1 MKGVMMVDRKNSEVK
16 ELDNLGAT
24 AGQII
29 SGEGRAVQQV
39 KTEYFTAVRVEVPR
53 DIEDIRQQ
61 VLKEASMAGEVCL
74 YGWHIKGKNP
84 KRIEGLGIQAA
95 MILARHFGNCLVDAY
110 VVADR
115 VDAWEFKG
123 IFVDLEKGV
132 QISRPFRK
140 TKRTA
145 QSEKMDPERAA
156 DYNFQNGVSK
166 AIRNAVLAY
175 MPIWLKE
182 EMLESAKSGAV
193 EKLEKAIKKDGIENI
208 RQKMIDALGKFGV
221 SLERA
226 ENTLGLK
233 RDDWVMDQL
242 LTLMTNL
249 QTLKDGMANAATIFP
264 EKQIDKGGKPDLKKT
279 VATKANGEPPPAEPE
294 EKPPTEPEVDK
305 ETGEIKESPVE
316 SGDLGLDE
324 KPPEKA
330 KAEVKKPAS
339 RMFELTQWARL
350 DLIEEATR
358 MLMAAHECGA
368 IEDQFGDHTETD
380 GVSPFIAS
388 MIKAKV
394 LKDADIASEK
404 HNKGHLARLIVRLD
418 NLVAEAKQ
426 PTKKEPY

>member
-1 MKGVMMVDRKNSEVK
+1 MADRKNSQVK
-16 ELDNLGAT
+16 EPDNLGAT

-95 MILARHFGNCLVDAY
+95 MILARHFGNCLADAY

-123 IFVDLEKGV
+123 IFVDFEKGV

-182 EMLESAKSGAV
+182 EMLEAAKSGAV
-193 EKLEKAIKKDGIENI
+193 EKLEKRIKKDGIENI

-221 SLERA
+221 SLERV

-233 RDDWVMDQL
+233 RDDWIMDQL

-264 EKQIDKGGKPDLKKT
+264 EKQAEESEGTDLKKT
-279 VATKANGEPPPAEPE
+279 VAAKANGKKPPHEPPSAESERAPSDE
-294 EKPPTEPEVDK
+294 QVDR
-305 ETGEIKESPVE
+305 ETGEIAKPDELP
-316 SGDLGLDE
+316 LDQKPAK
-324 KPPEKA
+324 KPPSKT
-330 KAEVKKPAS
+330 EVKKPAS
-339 RMFELTQWARL
+339 RMFELTQWEKR
-350 DLIEEATR
+350 DLVEEATR
-358 MLMAAHECGA
+358 MLMDAHECGA
-368 IEDQFGDHTETD
+368 IEDQFGDHSDTG

-394 LKDADIASEK
+394 LKDADFASDS

-418 NLVAEAKQ
+418 NLVAEAK
-426 PTKKEPY
+426 PAAETKEEPY

>member
-1 MKGVMMVDRKNSEVK
+1 MTGRKNDDIK
-16 ELDNLGAT
+16 EPDNIGAT

-29 SGEGRAVQQV
+29 SGEGRALQQV

-74 YGWHIKGKNP
+74 YGWHIKGKTP
-84 KRIEGLGIQAA
+84 RRIEGLGIQAA
-95 MILARHFGNCLVDAY
+95 MILARHYGNCLADAY

-115 VDAWEFKG
+115 VDSWELKG
-123 IFVDLEKGV
+123 TFVDFEKGV

-175 MPIWLKE
+175 MPIWLKD
-182 EMLESAKSGAV
+182 EMLEAAKSGAV
-193 EKLEKAIKKDGIENI
+193 EKLEKAIKKDGIETI

-221 SLERA
+221 SLDRA

-233 RDDWVMDQL
+233 RKDWAKDQL

-264 EKQIDKGGKPDLKKT
+264 VEQPEDKSDLKQT
-279 VATKANGEPPPAEPE
+279 VAAKANGETPPAEAE
-294 EKPPTEPEVDK
+294 EKPPAEKVD
-305 ETGEIKESPVE
+305 EDTGEIKGPESDE
-316 SGDLGLDE
+316 LDLDQ
-324 KPPEKA
+324 KPPEKPQ
-330 KAEVKKPAS
+330 AETEAKKPAS
-339 RMFELTQWARL
+339 RLFKLSQWDMR

-358 MLMAAHECGA
+358 LLMEAHECGA
-368 IEDQFGDHTETD
+368 IEDQFGDHTKTG
-380 GVSPFIAS
+380 GVSPFITS

-394 LKDADIASEK
+394 LKDADFAADC
-404 HNKGHLARLIVRLD
+404 HNKGNLARLIVRLD
-418 NLVAEAKQ
+418 KLVADAK
-426 PTKKEPY
+426 PAAEGDDGPGY